1 MQQYRFTQPGTFS
14 IAILIPVFGLML
26 FLMFSSGLNDT
37 IQIAIFV
44 FTALILLMGI
54 LLFYKITIYIDERQV
69 YFKMGC
75 GLISKRYNLD
85 EIKSC
90 KTVRNPLLYGIGL
103 RKIPGG
109 WLYNVS
115 GLDAIELEFKN
126 SRSIVRI
133 GTNKPEEV
141 ASIINRL
148 IKSDLYV
155 PFKKE
160 KEYSAVILAIIVII
174 FSVLLPA
181 SLLVAGSKE
190 TEAFI
195 SDNQL
200 IIKGMYGVN
209 IKLTDIVR
217 VDTFPVLPGIIRRDN
232 GYASGST
239 LKGRFTLK
247 DGSKARLFVK
257 KDMPPFI
264 NIKTDKMNIWLNFTN
279 PDNTRRLY
287 TELNK

>member
-1 MQQYRFTQPGTFS
+1 MQKYRFTQPGTFS
-14 IAILIPVFGLML
+14 MAILIPVFGLML

-85 EIKSC
+85 EIKNC
-90 KTVRNPLLYGIGL
+90 KPVRNPLLYGIGL

-109 WLYNVS
+109 WLFNVS
-115 GLDAIELEFKN
+115 GRDAIELEFKN
-126 SRSIVRI
+126 SKSIVRI
-133 GTNKPEEV
+133 GTDKPEEV
-141 ASIINRL
+141 AAVINRL
-148 IKSDLYV
+148 IKSDLHV

-160 KEYSAVILAIIVII
+160 KEYSAVILAIIIII

-200 IIKGMYGVN
+200 IIKGMYGIN

-217 VDTFPVLPGIIRRDN
+217 VDTFPVLPGIKKRDN

-257 KDMPPFI
+257 KDKPPFI
-264 NIKTDKMNIWLNFTN
+264 NIKTDKLNIWLNFTN
-279 PDNTRRLY
+279 PGNTRRLY

>member
-247 DGSKARLFVK
+247 DDSKARLFVK

-264 NIKTDKMNIWLNFTN
+264 NIKTDKLNIWLNFTN